1 MSDNGSG
8 DLSGNQMKPKR
19 TPTRSIRSRQ
29 TNSSGIGDTMKYH
42 TERSA
47 MLQAHYEKLR
57 HRLGAMYEDKL
68 DGKIDQDFLRAKM
81 FRLAVESE

>member
-1 MSDNGSG
+1 
-8 DLSGNQMKPKR
+8 
-19 TPTRSIRSRQ
+19 
-29 TNSSGIGDTMKYH
+29 MKYH

-57 HRLGAMYEDKL
+57 HRLSAMYEDKL

-81 FRLAVESE
+81 FRLAVESG